1 MVNRRLVFWSIV
13 LCYAVS
19 GCTKGLVT
27 ECTPPDMEQLAGS
40 YVATTFHE
48 SGIIDQRVDI
58 LAQGGSLTVR
68 LTADFQVAGRLV
80 IPANIGSNYPPT
92 DTVYTG
98 TFTLHCDT
106 VRLQHTGTSL
116 DYYPGHPWEFVFTGD
131 RLETPA
137 WSGWW
142 ALDTIILEKQPDPQ
156 E

>member
-1 MVNRRLVFWSIV
+1 MIKKLLVFWSIG
-13 LCYAVS
+13 LCLAVS

-27 ECTPPDMEQLAGS
+27 ECTPPDMEQLTGL

-48 SGIIDQRVDI
+48 SGIIEQGVDI

-68 LTADFQVAGRLV
+68 LSSDFRVAGRLV
-80 IPANIGSNYPPT
+80 IPANIGTNYPPT

-116 DYYPGHPWEFVFTGD
+116 DYYPGHPVEFVFTGD

-142 ALDTIILEKQPDPQ
+142 KPDTIILEKQSDLQ